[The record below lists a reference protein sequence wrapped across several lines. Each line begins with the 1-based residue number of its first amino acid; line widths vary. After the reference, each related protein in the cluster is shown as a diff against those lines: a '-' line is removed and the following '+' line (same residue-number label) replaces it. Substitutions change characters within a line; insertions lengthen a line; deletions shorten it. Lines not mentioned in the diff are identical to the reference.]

1 MKFSKEGCVWESKFV
16 LLPKE
21 YELFYLW
28 DSTGLNI
35 RQRKNQPIQKAVVSI
50 FQLDVAYKNPTNKIL
65 LQNPT
70 L

>member
-1 MKFSKEGCVWESKFV
+1 MFSSEGCVCVRERKFV

-35 RQRKNQPIQKAVVSI
+35 KQRKNQPIQKALV
-50 FQLDVAYKNPTNKIL
+50 VAYKNPTNKIL
-65 LQNPT
+65 LLNPT